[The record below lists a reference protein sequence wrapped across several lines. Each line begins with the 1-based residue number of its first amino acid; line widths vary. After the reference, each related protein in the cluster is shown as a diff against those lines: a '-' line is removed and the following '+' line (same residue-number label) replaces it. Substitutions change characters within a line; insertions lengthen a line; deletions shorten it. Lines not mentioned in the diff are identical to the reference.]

1 MRNSHKIVDKTSQ
14 ITTATSKKNHC
25 NMQTTR
31 PPYGLLVG
39 IHGRGRC
46 RSSIQPSGSSKG
58 QRHAHLISSH
68 GRAAASYKSRPGK
81 ACPPA
86 AQLVL
91 ALTAAKRRS
100 SSRRPLPWPGADL
113 PTASCAW
120 CGTGEEEEEQWAR
133 RSPPAQA
140 QAAGDC
146 ARRGAREGSRR
157 RDELPPWRHHPRRS
171 SAAAR

>member
-1 MRNSHKIVDKTSQ
+1 MRNSHKIVDETSQ
-14 ITTATSKKNHC
+14 ITTATSKENHC

-81 ACPPA
+81 ACPLA

-100 SSRRPLPWPGADL
+100 SSRRPLLWPGADL

-120 CGTGEEEEEQWAR
+120 CGTGEEEEQWAR

-171 SAAAR
+171 SAEAR